1 MKVKGEM
8 SKGIKLG
15 ISACLLG
22 EKVRYD
28 GGHKLDPF
36 LTGTFGKY
44 IEYIPVCPESECG
57 FGIPREPLRLMG
69 NSDAPRLV
77 TTHTKIDVTDR
88 MIEWTRK
95 RISTL
100 RGENISGFVFK
111 SKSPSCGLQ
120 GVKVY
125 DEEGGYVK
133 KGTGL
138 FAKALM
144 WDLPL
149 LPVEDEER
157 LHDPLLCEIFLELC
171 LKNHG

>member
-1 MKVKGEM
+1 MAKR
-8 SKGIKLG
+8 IKLG

-28 GGHKLDPF
+28 GGHKWDWF
-36 LTGTFGKY
+36 LTSTFGKY
-44 IEYIPVCPESECG
+44 MDYVPVCPESECG
-57 FGIPREPLRLMG
+57 LGIPREPLRLIG
-69 NSDAPRLV
+69 DSSEPRIV
-77 TTHTKIDVTDR
+77 TSHTKIDVTDR
-88 MIEWTRK
+88 MLEWSQK

-100 RGENISGFVFK
+100 RGDNLSGFVFK
-111 SKSPSCGLQ
+111 SKSPSCGLH

-125 DEEGGYVK
+125 NEKGVYVE

-138 FAKALM
+138 FAKALIR
-144 WDLPL
+144 DLPL

-157 LHDPLLCEIFLELC
+157 LHDPLLRDFFLELC